1 MLLPGITTPITASTT
16 WRRRVHCACEPC
28 SISGAKQRALVA
40 LTLLSLATQ
49 WPIEIRKAWLQLD
62 QSLCVFKTD
71 SPLAKQSTNQNERFE
86 KIDGHRP

>member
-1 MLLPGITTPITASTT
+1 M
-16 WRRRVHCACEPC
+16 
-28 SISGAKQRALVA
+28 A